1 MRLYRVSQV
10 PQGRRI
16 FSILTMLHKEFTI
29 GGTFWWSNRQ
39 WRCTD
44 IGTRT
49 IIAIR
54 IDSVAVGSTKPELR
68 RTIGYAEALADGW
81 FNGPPYAVA
90 ESVFD
95 EHDITDCSL
104 ESDKEKVPRAR

>member
-1 MRLYRVSQV
+1 
-10 PQGRRI
+10 
-16 FSILTMLHKEFTI
+16 
-29 GGTFWWSNRQ
+29 
-39 WRCTD
+39 
-44 IGTRT
+44 
-49 IIAIR
+49 
-54 IDSVAVGSTKPELR
+54 VGSTKPELR